1 MHPTRSDT
9 EEARTARAAQ
19 QDARQAELRLLVEH
33 HAGLVQ
39 ELHALHEQARS
50 LLRQNEMSPAQRRER
65 LAAQARAEAEVL
77 EEARHVR
84 LLFHDLLST
93 LRSIPQEE
101 EEPHERLPPAP
112 TPGDE

>member
-9 EEARTARAAQ
+9 EEARAAQ

-33 HAGLVQ
+33 HTGLVQ

-50 LLRQNEMSPAQRRER
+50 LLRQEQMSPAQRRAQY
-65 LAAQARAEAEVL
+65 AAYARAEAEVF

-84 LLFHDLLST
+84 LLFHDLLSALHRNT
-93 LRSIPQEE
+93 QEE

-112 TPGDE
+112 TPSDE

>member
-9 EEARTARAAQ
+9 EEARAAQ

-39 ELHALHEQARS
+39 ELHGLHEQALS
-50 LLRQNEMSPAQRRER
+50 LLNQEQISPAQRREQ
-65 LAAQARAEAEVL
+65 LAAQVRAEAEVL

-84 LLFHDLLST
+84 LLFHDLLSALHRHT
-93 LRSIPQEE
+93 QEE

>member
-1 MHPTRSDT
+1 V
-9 EEARTARAAQ
+9 RAAQ

-50 LLRQNEMSPAQRRER
+50 LLRQDQMSPAQRRAH
-65 LAAQARAEAEVL
+65 LAAQLRAEAEVL

-93 LRSIPQEE
+93 LHRNTQEE
-101 EEPHERLPPAP
+101 EKPHERLPPAP